1 MNHNQCL
8 AEDSTGGYV
17 ALQRD
22 FRPDVILRQL
32 EVLNHARQYALALCT
47 GLMYWLMTEAIIE
60 HDSTQILMMQ
70 CQQKSSG
77 RLFSRFVA
85 GNSLLET

>member
-1 MNHNQCL
+1 MHGNIHW
-8 AEDSTGGYV
+8 
-17 ALQRD
+17 
-22 FRPDVILRQL
+22 P
-32 EVLNHARQYALALCT
+32 YALALCT
-47 GLMYWLMTEAIIE
+47 GLMYWLMTEAIIA
-60 HDSTQILMMQ
+60 TLMQ